1 MIVLPTVQ
9 LVAKGGGGDGKVSDV
24 AKRAEGAV
32 GCFFN
37 MAIF

>member
-9 LVAKGGGGDGKVSDV
+9 LVAKGGGDGKVSDV